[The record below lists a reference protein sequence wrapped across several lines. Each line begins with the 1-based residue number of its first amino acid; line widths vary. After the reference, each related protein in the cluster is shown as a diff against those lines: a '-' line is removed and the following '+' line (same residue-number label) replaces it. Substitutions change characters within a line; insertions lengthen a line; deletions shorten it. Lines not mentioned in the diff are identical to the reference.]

1 MDGLI
6 GSAQE
11 LSTALVS
18 VFVGFVLVLDSI
30 PVLGVLIPADV
41 AVLAAV
47 ATRGPLAATAVVLA
61 VVCGTLAGWTITFT
75 VGRFLAG
82 PLRRSWLGRRIG
94 AERWAR
100 AEDLVARGGGRVVL
114 AAPFLPVFNTI
125 VPIAAGSLRM
135 PYRRFLGYSAVG
147 SAMWGA
153 GYVTLGLVAKGVG
166 TAVFGS
172 SNVFTTLLFGLPGV
186 AIGWVTLAQVRRR
199 MAVDRRP
206 AAAPSGGRL
215 IVTVT
220 AAVTSHPRAT
230 PRAARSSRP
239 ASRPRPVTS
248 ITRPVMARSGTSR
261 PALTRLAARS
271 GSRVRTA
278 SAVAPA
284 ASAVAPAAS
293 AVAPAASAVAP
304 AGPLEPTAPASPIA
318 SSSIAP
324 VASPNPP
331 MLASACTMSLWLGL
345 SNGGSGQ
352 PGVHDTAPEVAAS
365 GAAAANA
372 SATPAGPTAQRL
384 TPAQRLGLPG
394 AALRSSVPRRSSSRT
409 RAMIAA
415 AKKASAMATPYT
427 PARYRTRSGAPGA
440 PASLTYP

>member
-1 MDGLI
+1 
-6 GSAQE
+6 
-11 LSTALVS
+11 V
-18 VFVGFVLVLDSI
+18 

-47 ATRGPLAATAVVLA
+47 ATRGPLAASAVVLA

-100 AEDLVARGGGRVVL
+100 AEELVARGGGRVVL
-114 AAPFLPVFNTI
+114 AAPFLPIFNTI

-135 PYRRFLGYSAVG
+135 PYRRFLVYSAVG

-153 GYVTLGLVAKGVG
+153 GYVTLGLVAQGVG
-166 TAVFGS
+166 NAVFGT
-172 SNVFTTLLFGLPGV
+172 SNVFTTLLFGLPGI

-248 ITRPVMARSGTSR
+248 ITRPVVASSGTRS
-261 PALTRLAARS
+261 PALTRLAARR

-278 SAVAPA
+278 SAAVPPAPA
-284 ASAVAPAAS
+284 V
-293 AVAPAASAVAP
+293 
-304 AGPLEPTAPASPIA
+304 PTAPMA

-324 VASPNPP
+324 VAIPNPP

-394 AALRSSVPRRSSSRT
+394 AVLRTGARRRSSSRT
-409 RAMIAA
+409 RAVIAA

-427 PARYRTRSGAPGA
+427 PARYRPRSGAPGA

>member
-94 AERWAR
+94 ADRWAR
-100 AEDLVARGGGRVVL
+100 AEDMMARGGGRVVL

-284 ASAVAPAAS
+284 ASAVAPA
-293 AVAPAASAVAP
+293 
-304 AGPLEPTAPASPIA
+304 GPLEPTAPASPMA

-427 PARYRTRSGAPGA
+427 PARYRPRSGAPGA

>member
-284 ASAVAPAAS
+284 ASAVAPA
-293 AVAPAASAVAP
+293 
-304 AGPLEPTAPASPIA
+304 GPLEPTAPASPMA

>member
-284 ASAVAPAAS
+284 
-293 AVAPAASAVAP
+293 
-304 AGPLEPTAPASPIA
+304 GPLEPTAPASPMA

-372 SATPAGPTAQRL
+372 SATPGGPTAQRL

>member
-284 ASAVAPAAS
+284 
-293 AVAPAASAVAP
+293 
-304 AGPLEPTAPASPIA
+304 GPLEPTAPASPIA

-427 PARYRTRSGAPGA
+427 PARYRPRSGAPGA